1 MARWGGQPLLPGNS
15 NRMSGN
21 GLKLHQR
28 RSRLGFRKNFFSGT
42 AMRQWHRMPRDV
54 VESPSLEVFEERVDV
69 ALKDTVSGHGG
80 DELMVG
86 LDDLNGFFQS

>member
-1 MARWGGQPLLPGNS
+1 M
-15 NRMSGN
+15 
-21 GLKLHQR
+21 
-28 RSRLGFRKNFFSGT
+28 GFRKNFFSGT